1 MDIENGNEKKCF
13 AMVVDKKQTKNDFRR
28 WKAKLSFF
36 FYSIIQWP
44 KRELPKYLHSIA
56 HMNE

>member
-1 MDIENGNEKKCF
+1 MESKKVLCN
-13 AMVVDKKQTKNDFRR
+13 AWDKKTKKPKMTFGDGRQN
-28 WKAKLSFF
+28 F

-44 KRELPKYLHSIA
+44 KRKMPKYLHSIA